1 MTHMPKA
8 IYQDPGIVLL
18 FIRRGQGWSQVQ
30 LGKAAHTSPNLINDY
45 EQGRKE
51 LSRKRLEFLISFI
64 GVPPEVIDENLARL
78 EANRAAAGAPGSAAG
93 ITPARRRIEAV
104 VSRVGRLAAEFARA
118 GLSIVALEGEA
129 LQAREEARRLWPR
142 LERRKTDERLLLV
155 EEAVE
160 VRTWAMVELV
170 SAKSIER
177 APSSPAEALELAELA
192 LRIAQ
197 LCLGDEWLRQRAQGY
212 AWFHVGNA
220 RRATN
225 DLLRA
230 DMALSRAK
238 PLWKAG
244 APGDPGLFDEAIV
257 LGLEATI
264 RAAQRRFPEA
274 RRRIE
279 RALAIDRGSLRGKL
293 LLTKAQIL
301 GALGDIEG
309 STEVLDEAIPH
320 LDEEREPRT
329 ALGVRCRLLDNLC
342 LQGRATEAASRVRE
356 VQALAAR
363 LAQEVDLV
371 RVTYLSG
378 KIAAGTGRA
387 EEAEEK
393 FEQARRKFASLKPP
407 LVLDCALVSLDL
419 GLLLLEQGRT
429 SEVRILGEQ
438 MTSIF
443 AFQGLSREAL
453 AALQIFCGAAKHETA
468 TVELA
473 WRVIRFLHRS
483 QHDPDLKFEVTGE
496 VEVP

>member
-1 MTHMPKA
+1 MPKA

-30 LGKAAHTSPNLINDY
+30 LGKAAYTSPNLINDY
-45 EQGRKE
+45 EQGRKQ
-51 LSRKRLEFLISFI
+51 LSRKRLEFLISFM

-78 EANRAAAGAPGSAAG
+78 EANRAAAGASGSVAM

-129 LQAREEARRLWPR
+129 LQAREEARRLWVR
-142 LERRKTDERLLLV
+142 LAHRKADERLLLV
-155 EEAVE
+155 EESVE

-177 APSSPAEALELAELA
+177 APSSPAEALELADLA
-192 LRIAQ
+192 LRIAE

-212 AWFHVGNA
+212 AWFHVANA
-220 RRATN
+220 RRVTN
-225 DLLRA
+225 DLPRA
-230 DMALSRAK
+230 DMALSKAK

-244 APGDPGLFDEAIV
+244 APGDPGLFDETWGYWI
-257 LGLEATI
+257 EATI

-293 LLTKAQIL
+293 LLTKAQIF

-309 STEVLDEAIPH
+309 STEVLEEASLH
-320 LDEEREPRT
+320 VDEEREPRT

-342 LQGRATEAASRVRE
+342 LQGRAAEAASRVRE
-356 VQALAAR
+356 VQALAAQ
-363 LAQEVDLV
+363 LAQEMDLV

-407 LVLDCALVSLDL
+407 LVLDYALVSLDL

-443 AFQGLSREAL
+443 ANQGVGREAL
-453 AALQIFCGAAKHETA
+453 AALRIFCDAAKRETA

-496 VEVP
+496 AEVP

>member
-1 MTHMPKA
+1 MPKA

-45 EQGRKE
+45 EQGRKQ
-51 LSRKRLEFLISFI
+51 LSRKRLEFLISFM

-78 EANRAAAGAPGSAAG
+78 EANRAAAGASGSAAG

-129 LQAREEARRLWPR
+129 LQAREEARRLWAR
-142 LERRKTDERLLLV
+142 LEHRKADERLLLV
-155 EEAVE
+155 EESVE

-177 APSSPAEALELAELA
+177 APSSPAEALELADLA
-192 LRIAQ
+192 LRIAE
-197 LCLGDEWLRQRAQGY
+197 LCLGNEWLRQRAQGY
-212 AWFHVGNA
+212 AWFHVANA
-220 RRATN
+220 RRVTN
-225 DLLRA
+225 DLPRA
-230 DMALSRAK
+230 DMALSKAK

-244 APGDPGLFDEAIV
+244 APGDPGLFDETWGYWI
-257 LGLEATI
+257 EATI

-293 LLTKAQIL
+293 LLTKAQIF

-309 STEVLDEAIPH
+309 STEVLEEASLH
-320 LDEEREPRT
+320 VDEEREPRT

-342 LQGRATEAASRVRE
+342 LQGRAAEAASRVRE
-356 VQALAAR
+356 VQALAAQ
-363 LAQEVDLV
+363 LAQEMDLV
-371 RVTYLSG
+371 RVSYLSG

-407 LVLDCALVSLDL
+407 LVLDYALVSLDL

-443 AFQGLSREAL
+443 ANQGVGREAL
-453 AALQIFCGAAKHETA
+453 AALRIFCDAAKRETA

-473 WRVIRFLHRS
+473 WCVIRFLHRS

-496 VEVP
+496 AEVP

>member
-1 MTHMPKA
+1 
-8 IYQDPGIVLL
+8 
-18 FIRRGQGWSQVQ
+18 
-30 LGKAAHTSPNLINDY
+30 
-45 EQGRKE
+45 
-51 LSRKRLEFLISFI
+51 
-64 GVPPEVIDENLARL
+64 
-78 EANRAAAGAPGSAAG
+78 
-93 ITPARRRIEAV
+93 V
-104 VSRVGRLAAEFARA
+104 VARVGRLAAEFARTA
-118 GLSIVALEGEA
+118 LAIVALEGEA
-129 LQAREEARRLWPR
+129 IQAREEARRQWAR
-142 LERRKTDERLLLV
+142 LEPRKKDERLALV
-155 EEAVE
+155 EESVE
-160 VRTWAMVELV
+160 VRTWAVVELV
-170 SAKSIER
+170 SAKSIEK

-192 LRIAQ
+192 LCIAE
-197 LCLGDEWLRQRAQGY
+197 LCLGDGWLRQRAQGF

-225 DLLRA
+225 DLPGA
-230 DMALSRAK
+230 DMALSKAK

-244 APGDPGLFDEAIV
+244 APGDPGLFDETIV

-309 STEVLDEAIPH
+309 STEVLEEAIQH
-320 LDEEREPRT
+320 VDEEREPRT

-342 LQGRATEAASRVRE
+342 LQGRAAEAASRVRE
-356 VQALAAR
+356 VQALATQ

-371 RVTYLSG
+371 RVTYLRG

-407 LVLDCALVSLDL
+407 LVLDYALVSLDL

-443 AFQGLSREAL
+443 AIQGVGREAL
-453 AALQIFCGAAKHETA
+453 AALRIFCEAAKREAA
-468 TVELA
+468 TLELT
-473 WRVIRFLHRS
+473 RRIIRFLHRS
-483 QHDPDLKFEVTGE
+483 RHDPDLKFEVTGE
-496 VEVP
+496 AEIP

>member
-1 MTHMPKA
+1 MPKA
-8 IYQDPGIVLL
+8 IYQDPGILLL

-118 GLSIVALEGEA
+118 GLSIVALEGET

-142 LERRKTDERLLLV
+142 LERRKADERLLLV

-192 LRIAQ
+192 LRIAE

-212 AWFHVGNA
+212 AWFHVANA
-220 RRATN
+220 RRVTN
-225 DLLRA
+225 DLPGA
-230 DMALSRAK
+230 DMALSKAK

-244 APGDPGLFDEAIV
+244 APGDPGLFDETWGYWI
-257 LGLEATI
+257 EATI
-264 RAAQRRFPEA
+264 RAAQRRFSEA

-309 STEVLDEAIPH
+309 STEVLEEASLH
-320 LDEEREPRT
+320 VNEEREPRT

-342 LQGRATEAASRVRE
+342 LQGRAAEAASRVRE
-356 VQALAAR
+356 VQALAAQ
-363 LAQEVDLV
+363 LAQEMDLV
-371 RVTYLSG
+371 RKRYGDKAVQRVSAMGYEFKQFNPFNG
-378 KIAAGTGRA
+378 KKT
-387 EEAEEK
+387 
-393 FEQARRKFASLKPP
+393 
-407 LVLDCALVSLDL
+407 
-419 GLLLLEQGRT
+419 
-429 SEVRILGEQ
+429 
-438 MTSIF
+438 
-443 AFQGLSREAL
+443 
-453 AALQIFCGAAKHETA
+453 
-468 TVELA
+468 
-473 WRVIRFLHRS
+473 
-483 QHDPDLKFEVTGE
+483 
-496 VEVP
+496 